1 MSPGTTVRPRRS
13 ITCVAGGTAADCAA
27 LATDKKRPLRMVTVL
42 AMVARASMVW
52 MRPLTSI
59 KSSADPSAEGAIR
72 GACPPSLATAK
83 PAPAAVPRNLRRENE
98 GIVGML
104 GNLGTEVGQTRRS
117 GTAGY

>member
-13 ITCVAGGTAADCAA
+13 ITSVAGGTAADCGG
-27 LATDKKRPLRMVTVL
+27 LATDKKRPSRMVTVL
-42 AMVARASMVW
+42 AMVFRASRVW

-59 KSSADPSAEGAIR
+59 KSGAVPSAEGAIR
-72 GACPPSLATAK
+72 GAWPASFATAK
-83 PAPAAVPRNLRRENE
+83 AAPAAVPRNLRRENE

-104 GNLGTEVGQTRRS
+104 GNLGTEVGQMRRC